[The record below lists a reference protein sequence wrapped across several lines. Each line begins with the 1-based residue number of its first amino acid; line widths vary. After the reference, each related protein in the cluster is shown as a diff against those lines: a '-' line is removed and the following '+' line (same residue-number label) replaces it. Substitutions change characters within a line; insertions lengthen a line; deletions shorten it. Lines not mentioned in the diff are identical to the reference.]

1 MYMYLTAEGNQQ
13 EESFDKCVDEIT
25 FPRTIGSGKFWSL
38 VPLCMATER
47 EELITLGAGSSM
59 GNALGLWIVD

>member
-1 MYMYLTAEGNQQ
+1 MYMYLTAEGNQE

-25 FPRTIGSGKFWSL
+25 FPRTIGSGKSWSL
-38 VPLCMATER
+38 VPLFIATER